1 MGANND
7 AYLNFNSQGGV
18 TLPVVNSGEGLYRM
32 VLTGVTGFQL
42 VGANNSFVIGQPGE
56 VHLLDCVHLLFD
68 GLPIQLGVNLGTLV
82 FNQVSTGSLSLF
94 RLL

>member
-18 TLPVVNSGEGLYRM
+18 TLPVVNSGAGLYRM

-42 VGANNSFVIGQPGE
+42 VGANSSFVIGQPGE